1 MLLLYFEAISDL
13 KANELNDLN
22 NSKSE
27 QTTPAKQSAASLFCL
42 SNDNIF
48 LKTFLNNFMETLKIN
63 EDLVKLIYTE
73 QD

>member
-22 NSKSE
+22 NSKLE
-27 QTTPAKQSAASLFCL
+27 QTTPAKQSASLFCL

-48 LKTFLNNFMETLKIN
+48 LKTFLKNFMETLKIN